1 MQVSVETTSSIER
14 RMTIGVPADQ
24 VDQEVEQ
31 RLQQTAK
38 TIRINGFRPG
48 KVPTKVVKKRYG
60 QSVRQEVIGEVMRN
74 SYVEALTQE
83 GITPVGYPKF
93 EPKTLEEGKDL
104 EFVAVFEVY
113 PELEVADMAGIAL
126 EKPEAEI
133 KEKDIKNMIDVLRR
147 QHGEPKS
154 VKRKSKKKDVLTV
167 DYVGYLD
174 GEAFQ
179 GGTGKDQKITLGA
192 GQMIPGFEEG
202 LVGAK
207 AGESVTLDLTFPED
221 YANKDLAGKEA
232 KFEVEVKQVEETVL
246 PEMDKAFFSKY
257 GVEAETEE
265 EFREEVVKNMERE
278 LKQAVTGKLKQQI
291 VDALLEKNEVEVPE
305 TMLEQEI
312 NKMKQEAIQQFGGG
326 QQMDLSQLPSELFKD
341 QAETRVKTG
350 LLFAALVKANDIKPD
365 SAIVDAKIQELAE
378 SYESPEEVVAFY
390 SQPDNRSQIE
400 AVVVEEAVVDHVIGQ
415 AKVKKKKMSYD
426 DAVKPPEPK
435 KPEEN
440 DEN

>member
-14 RMTIGVPADQ
+14 RMTIGVPAEQ

-83 GITPVGYPKF
+83 GITPIGYPKF
-93 EPKTLEEGKDL
+93 EPKNMDEGKDL

-113 PELEVADMAGIAL
+113 PEVEVADVSGLTL

-133 KEKDIKNMIDVLRR
+133 KDKDIKNMIDVLRR
-147 QHGEPKS
+147 QHGSLKS
-154 VKRKSKKKDVLTV
+154 VKRKSKKKDILTL
-167 DYVGYLD
+167 DYVGYMD

-179 GGTGKDQKITLGA
+179 GGTGKDQKITLGS

-207 AGESVTLDLTFPED
+207 AGESVTLELTFPED
-221 YANKDLAGKEA
+221 YANQELAGKDV
-232 KFEVEVKQVEETVL
+232 KFEVDVKQVEDTVL
-246 PEMDKAFFSKY
+246 PEMNEEFFSKY
-257 GVEAETEE
+257 GVKADSEE
-265 EFREEVVKNMERE
+265 EFQKEVVKNMERE
-278 LKQAVTGKLKQQI
+278 LKQAVNGKLKQQI
-291 VDALLEKNEVEVPE
+291 VDALLEQNEVDVPAS
-305 TMLEQEI
+305 MLEQEI
-312 NKMKQEAIQQFGGG
+312 NKMKQEAVQQFGGG

-341 QAETRVKTG
+341 QAEARVKTG
-350 LLFAALVKANDIKPD
+350 LLFAALVKANDIKADP
-365 SAIVDAKIQELAE
+365 ATVDAKIQELAA
-378 SYESPEEVVAFY
+378 SYESPEEVVSY
-390 SQPDNRSQIE
+390 YNQPENKAQIE
-400 AVVVEEAVVDHVIGQ
+400 ALVVEEAVVEDVISK

-426 DAVKPPEPK
+426 DAVKPAEPK
-435 KPEEN
+435 KADETEEK
-440 DEN
+440 